1 MSEGG
6 CGRGCVGWMS
16 VAALCAQ
23 RRSTH
28 PTTLAH
34 ALRASLRAAAYLPRK
49 KGALKCKG
57 CATQAPTC
65 EHFKTPPPVCFCPL
79 FFLLL
84 TSILVGEAHRKQA
97 CRSTSQ
103 PVSHSLLGR
112 SSARGASAAGG
123 VGRSAG
129 ARATRTRAHT
139 HVTPHT
145 HAQRSRSGRPSSPP
159 ARCVQRQLWVGS
171 PPRVGGSE
179 GGADVSTSLRLP
191 ISHRTLRS
199 QRDGRLCFCV
209 RTRHLSTRHD
219 TTHTHWAF
227 DPRTA
232 CLCVCARASS
242 LSPTLSPTSVS
253 RLVPVRR
260 DLDSPLSRPLFEARW
275 PSRSSMTLPSTGS

>member
-1 MSEGG
+1 MWAWVCWVDECGSSLCTETLHASDHPRSPHRRTARQFAG
-6 CGRGCVGWMS
+6 CRV
-16 VAALCAQ
+16 
-23 RRSTH
+23 
-28 PTTLAH
+28 
-34 ALRASLRAAAYLPRK
+34 PRK

-65 EHFKTPPPVCFCPL
+65 EHLRLPPPLCVFCPL
-79 FFLLL
+79 FFSL
-84 TSILVGEAHRKQA
+84 AHVDPCWRG
-97 CRSTSQ
+97 TSQ
-103 PVSHSLLGR
+103 TGMPQHKPASQSSLLGR

-139 HVTPHT
+139 PTPHRTRT
-145 HAQRSRSGRPSSPP
+145 HRAHALAARAHLRHAACSGSCGWAPRR
-159 ARCVQRQLWVGS
+159 AWVGVRVVQMCPRRFAS
-171 PPRVGGSE
+171 PSLTAPSAPSAMAASAFVF
-179 GGADVSTSLRLP
+179 ALDTS
-191 ISHRTLRS
+191 
-199 QRDGRLCFCV
+199 
-209 RTRHLSTRHD
+209 RHD

-260 DLDSPLSRPLFEARW
+260 DLDSPLSLPLFEARW